1 MMSARSLR
9 FHMVALFYLGGVLL
23 AASYLAFYI
32 RLSREI
38 HAQLDRQLIEG
49 SNPVVA
55 ELISDFDIADLSE
68 LKSASLEL
76 CMGMPWLPPA
86 SSRWLAVGRSR
97 PFE

>member
-23 AASYLAFYI
+23 AAAYLAFYV

-49 SNPVVA
+49 SSPVAA

-68 LKSASLEL
+68 LKSALLEL
-76 CMGMPWLPPA
+76 CMGMPWLPAA
-86 SSRWLAVGRSR
+86 SSPIACSR
-97 PFE
+97 AQPPI